1 MECCLLFP
9 IGSSKSRI
17 LLDIDFIRFVF
28 EIEKSLFEGM
38 DFQGNIVRGRV
49 EGLTPYKNILNPLFD
64 KLADKSVD
72 RVIVVGGGA
81 KSPKIQVYSL

>member
-1 MECCLLFP
+1 
-9 IGSSKSRI
+9 
-17 LLDIDFIRFVF
+17 
-28 EIEKSLFEGM
+28 M

-64 KLADKSVD
+64 KLTDKSVD

-81 KSPKIQVYSL
+81 KSPKIQVYKQTRLRFPAQFLNFLESSSNTFLVFDPIKIRQK

>member
-1 MECCLLFP
+1 
-9 IGSSKSRI
+9 
-17 LLDIDFIRFVF
+17 
-28 EIEKSLFEGM
+28 M

-64 KLADKSVD
+64 KLTDKSVD

-81 KSPKIQVYSL
+81 KSPKIQVYKLIRLWFSAQFLNFLESSSNTFLVFDPIKIRQK

>member
-1 MECCLLFP
+1 
-9 IGSSKSRI
+9 
-17 LLDIDFIRFVF
+17 
-28 EIEKSLFEGM
+28 M

-64 KLADKSVD
+64 KLTDKSVD

-81 KSPKIQVYSL
+81 KSPKIQVYKLTRLWSSSQFLNFLESSSNTCLVFDPIKIRQK

>member
-1 MECCLLFP
+1 
-9 IGSSKSRI
+9 
-17 LLDIDFIRFVF
+17 
-28 EIEKSLFEGM
+28 M

-64 KLADKSVD
+64 KLTDKSVD

-81 KSPKIQVYSL
+81 KSPKIQVKKVSKIFAIKIYHQKMDIFSH